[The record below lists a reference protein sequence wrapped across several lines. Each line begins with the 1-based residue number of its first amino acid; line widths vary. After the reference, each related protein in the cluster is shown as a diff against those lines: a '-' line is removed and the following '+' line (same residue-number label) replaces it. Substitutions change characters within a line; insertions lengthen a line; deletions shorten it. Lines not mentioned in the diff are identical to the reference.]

1 MTLSIERPVFFGRLA
16 RAACAAALIAAP
28 GMAGA
33 AVLDN
38 EARRT
43 LTLSDGLQVNLI
55 GTVQRGT
62 SPREYYALPTQLL
75 NARNSAGEP
84 QFLFM
89 AFTTNDR
96 PEDGGAA
103 GGLLHALVE
112 WGLTPEQEAE
122 LAARIEALEPGAE
135 YKGFVQLLPPDGEKA
150 SFALVSAVLSDDGF
164 TSSVVDSGEA
174 PMVAGGRAAFA
185 ARLDPLGA
193 QALYKTFEGDTAV
206 GDLSVTMNFSYATQV
221 QGAKGF
227 VSIDWSKIE
236 QESERLEA
244 EYKETYGWAE
254 DRDRCWF
261 FWRCDAATVS
271 YSYDEVRSQYEFL
284 AENELIKF
292 EFEEGFPDERVAP
305 IREAFIQYFINTM
318 SEPTPPPART
328 GEDEEAADAEM
339 PDIRQGQ
346 QYTYTQERTRSSIE
360 RTSRRFSMDY
370 KFQVKWPHQIT
381 GNVKDWQSFAR
392 DFEGAYQKVILDD
405 PFFDW
410 RDVLFVVDLD
420 SQELFEEQVNF
431 VTVNV
436 EKQREDGVWQDS
448 VTLDKQYIAENGVRA
463 AMTYSRGDD
472 SNSDL
477 YRYQYQWA
485 FRGGLRYP
493 EQPQWQQGSW
503 EGVTLAAPIRAR
515 TIEFEADL
523 DELSDA
529 GITRATAQVRYPRLG
544 REEEENIHLSVAG
557 EQPLKEAQVFMDND
571 ARGYV
576 YRLILN
582 HRRFGR
588 MATPWSARVSDD
600 YIFAIIPDELLEA
613 DSEDEPAVVE
623 AQAAADAPQNDVLA
637 EFDVLIGGV
646 N

>member
-1 MTLSIERPVFFGRLA
+1 MTHSMQGIFSSRLA
-16 RAACAAALIAAP
+16 RAACAATLIAAP
-28 GMAGA
+28 GLAGA

-43 LTLSDGLQVNLI
+43 VTLSDGLQVNLI
-55 GTVQRGT
+55 GTVQEG
-62 SPREYYALPTQLL
+62 SSAREYYALPTQLL
-75 NARNSAGEP
+75 NSRNSAGEP

-112 WGLTPEQEAE
+112 WGFTQEQETELTGKVAE
-122 LAARIEALEPGAE
+122 LEPGAE
-135 YKGFVQLLPPDGEKA
+135 YKGFVQLLPADGDKA
-150 SFALVSAVLSDDGF
+150 SFSLISAVLSDDGF
-164 TSSVVDSGEA
+164 TSSVVKSETA
-174 PMVAGGRAAFA
+174 PMVAGGKVAMA

-193 QALYKTFEGDTAV
+193 QALYQTFEGDTAV
-206 GDLSVTMNFSYATQV
+206 GDLSVTMNFAYATQV
-221 QGAKGF
+221 QGAEGF
-227 VSIDWSKIE
+227 ISIDWSRIE
-236 QESERLEA
+236 QESDRLEA
-244 EYKETYGWAE
+244 EYKETYGWAR

-271 YSYDEVRSQYEFL
+271 YSYDEVHSQYEFL
-284 AENELIKF
+284 AENELIQF

-318 SEPTPPPART
+318 SEPTPPPDRT
-328 GEDEEAADAEM
+328 TDDEEDVTDQT

-346 QYTYTQERTRSSIE
+346 QYTFTRERTRTSVE

-370 KFQVKWPHQIT
+370 KFQVKWPLQLT
-381 GNVKDWQSFAR
+381 GNVKDWQSFAK

-405 PFFDW
+405 PFFEW

-420 SQELFEEQVNF
+420 SQKLFDEQVNF

-436 EKQREDGVWQDS
+436 EKRRDDGVWQDS
-448 VTLDKQYIAENGVRA
+448 VTLDKAYIAEHGIRA

-472 SNSDL
+472 RNSDL

-485 FRGGLRYP
+485 FRGGVRYP
-493 EQPQWQQGSW
+493 ENPEWHQGSW

-523 DELSDA
+523 DELADV

-544 REEEENIHLSVAG
+544 REEEENIHVSVAG
-557 EQPLKEAQVFMDND
+557 KQPLKEAQVFMDAN
-571 ARGYV
+571 APGYV

-588 MATPWSARVSDD
+588 LATPWSARVSDD
-600 YIFAIIPDELLEA
+600 YIFALIPDELLEA
-613 DSEDEPAVVE
+613 EEEDEPAVVE
-623 AQAAADAPQNDVLA
+623 AKAAAEEPQDDVLA
-637 EFDVLIGGV
+637 DFDVLIGGG